1 MENVAQRLLSDTRF
15 RDVNAWVSASATFSA
30 DAKDFCQHQYV
41 TLLLGILERK
51 IRRSMP
57 KLLAHPALLA
67 HTIYQSLVFDSTL
80 RELGYEFGRAES
92 KSDEDMESGGISR
105 IILDQKEWF
114 DAWLEGE
121 KKCTFHS
128 YMKRAPSQP

>member
-1 MENVAQRLLSDTRF
+1 MLLPQSQHGPDTF
-15 RDVNAWVSASATFSA
+15 F
-30 DAKDFCQHQYV
+30 QHHYV

-51 IRRSMP
+51 IKRSMP

-67 HTIYQSLVFDSTL
+67 HTIYQSLVFDSSL
-80 RELGYEFGRAES
+80 RELGYEFEGVES
-92 KSDEDMESGGISR
+92 KNDEDMERGGISR

-121 KKCTFHS
+121 KKCTFRCHVE
-128 YMKRAPSQP
+128 RARSQP